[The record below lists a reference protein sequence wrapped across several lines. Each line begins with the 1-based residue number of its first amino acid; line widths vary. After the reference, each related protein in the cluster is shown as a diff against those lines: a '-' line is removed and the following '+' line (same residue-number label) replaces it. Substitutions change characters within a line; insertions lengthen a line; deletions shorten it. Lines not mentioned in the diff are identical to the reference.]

1 METKIDV
8 YNDTLYMKFNR
19 EVINVNTHDV
29 IRYLINISYM
39 NILDAIELLRKECY
53 ELFNPDMKIS
63 YLGKNLNS
71 GASKEMMENVQI
83 WGGVDHYQ

>member
-39 NILDAIELLRKECY
+39 NILDAIELLRNECY
-53 ELFNPDMKIS
+53 ELFNPDMKFL